1 MNNLNNNQNNVSM
14 RKLSLDEM
22 AEING
27 GKWFECLSGFAAL
40 AALAGTAILAPE
52 VFAASMLTGEGTL
65 LAASITSEALYLISI
80 GC

>member
-1 MNNLNNNQNNVSM
+1 MKHLRLHRSKK
-14 RKLSLDEM
+14 RYRPFYGISGKLVFL
-22 AEING
+22 
-27 GKWFECLSGFAAL
+27 LGFAAL
-40 AALAGTAILAPE
+40 ADLAGTAILAPE